1 MEVRYH
7 RATSHPTIPTTT
19 TGVEVSI
26 LRGSPSYGGT
36 LRTPEFR
43 DGRIIDELKQAFSHS
58 GADPDAILAAMF
70 IFAASSSA
78 AFFFAFPLR
87 QAQYSYQF
95 HVFVFL
101 ICMAVLFIVC
111 CYSSDTGWMGGWMDG
126 WLLGRMDGWM
136 DEWMDRRMDTVQ
148 CSTKMNCAVRGSKHA
163 LPYRW

>member
-101 ICMAVLFIVC
+101 ICMAVLYAAIPPTL
-111 CYSSDTGWMGGWMDG
+111 DGWADGWMDGCLDGWMDG
-126 WLLGRMDGWM
+126 WMDG
-136 DEWMDRRMDTVQ
+136 
-148 CSTKMNCAVRGSKHA
+148 
-163 LPYRW
+163 